1 MAGFGIGSAT
11 EMKKIT
17 PDQEERWYF
26 GSLLVPFGLQKMIA
40 IDAGGLF
47 DGIFN
52 NTLQE
57 TLLILI
63 HEVTRSKHK
72 SIIKKGFHC
81 YLNKEKI
88 INSADK
94 GIIHQLPQGVF
105 FALYDC
111 NSVPVD
117 GTDLDL
123 SVVAICIEL
132 PH

>member
-1 MAGFGIGSAT
+1 
-11 EMKKIT
+11 
-17 PDQEERWYF
+17 
-26 GSLLVPFGLQKMIA
+26 MIA

-72 SIIKKGFHC
+72 SIIKKGFHR

-123 SVVAICIEL
+123 SVVAIGIEL
-132 PH
+132 PFPIDLSPARPRKGTSEKQQHLCNFEA